1 MRLNEPI
8 TQREYKLA
16 PDTHLVSTTDPQGRI
31 LYCNP
36 AFVEVSGYSAAEL
49 MGQPHNIVRHPDMPE
64 AAFRDMWETLQ
75 RGRPWS
81 GCVKNRRKTGD
92 HYWVQANV
100 TPITDGTQ
108 CVGYMSVRT
117 CPQPADIEAAEQLYA
132 ELCRHEREGART
144 SWRLNEGRVEHVGV
158 RGALSRAAHW
168 IADRRLTV
176 TPLALATGAWFLGQ
190 WGGPMNLGLALAVG
204 AALGASLML
213 RHAVEGPLLTLQAF
227 AERIAAGDLT
237 QPRLE
242 CTRADTV
249 GRVERALNQ
258 MNVNLQSLIGDART
272 EVAQMDDALAELAA
286 GNHDMS
292 ERTESQA
299 ANLEET
305 AASMEQL
312 STTVEHNSTA
322 AREAAELA
330 DSTAA
335 LSGDGTQAVDHVR
348 QTMLSI
354 DSASRRIADITQV
367 IDTISFQTN
376 LLALNASIEA
386 ARAGTLG
393 RGFAVVAGEVRA
405 LATRTTD
412 AARHIKELIEES
424 NSTVGTGVK
433 QAARASELM
442 AESLGSV
449 QRVSQF
455 MRDIQRASNE
465 QQIGISQANRAVA
478 DLDGITQQNAAMVEQ
493 LTACSGAL
501 HGRAAVLNAAMQV
514 FRLAGDMHKDLPDA
528 VQLRREA
535 RAAAPVPVAA

>member
-1 MRLNEPI
+1 MRLNEPN

-16 PDTHLVSTTDPQGRI
+16 PDTRLVSTTDPQGRI

-36 AFVEVSGYSAAEL
+36 AFVEVSGYAASEL

-108 CVGYMSVRT
+108 CIGYMSVRT
-117 CPQPADIEAAEQLYA
+117 SAQPADIEACGRLYA
-132 ELCRHEREGART
+132 EWCRHEREGART
-144 SWRLNEGRVEHVGV
+144 RWRLVEGRVERVGL
-158 RGALSRAAHW
+158 RGALSRAARW
-168 IADRRLTV
+168 LADRRLTV
-176 TPLALATGAWFLGQ
+176 MPLALAVVAWTLGQ

-204 AALGASLML
+204 AALGVSLML
-213 RHAVEGPLLTLQAF
+213 RHAIEGPLLRLQTF

-242 CTRADTV
+242 CARADTI

-299 ANLEET
+299 ATLEET

-312 STTVEHNSTA
+312 SATVEHNSTA

-335 LSGDGTQAVDHVR
+335 LSSDGTQAVDHVR

-354 DSASRRIADITQV
+354 DGASHRIADITQV

-393 RGFAVVAGEVRA
+393 RGFAVVASEVRA
-405 LATRTTD
+405 LATRTMD
-412 AARHIKELIEES
+412 AARHIKALIEES

-442 AESLGSV
+442 AESLSSA

-455 MRDIQRASNE
+455 VRDIQRASNE
-465 QQIGISQANRAVA
+465 QQAGISQANRAVA

-501 HGRAAVLNAAMQV
+501 HGRAVVLNAAMQI
-514 FRLAGDMHKDLPDA
+514 FRLAGDQRDDLPDA
-528 VQLRREA
+528 VQLRRA
-535 RAAAPVPVAA
+535 SRAAASEPLAA